1 MTNEEVQNI
10 IEINDICKIND
21 QGSNFRFLGY
31 KSCRWKT
38 LHVNDFLCN
47 VCKGY
52 MIFESDNGQI
62 LTSCHSFSNSE
73 GNHSDVEIVQKNI
86 ILPEELFE
94 L

>member
-38 LHVNDFLCN
+38 LHVNDFPCDT
-47 VCKGY
+47 CKGN
-52 MIFESDNGQI
+52 MMFESDDGQL
-62 LTSCHSFSNSE
+62 LTSCHSFTNLE
-73 GNHSDVEIVQKNI
+73 GNRSDIKI
-86 ILPEELFE
+86 IYRMLPEELFE